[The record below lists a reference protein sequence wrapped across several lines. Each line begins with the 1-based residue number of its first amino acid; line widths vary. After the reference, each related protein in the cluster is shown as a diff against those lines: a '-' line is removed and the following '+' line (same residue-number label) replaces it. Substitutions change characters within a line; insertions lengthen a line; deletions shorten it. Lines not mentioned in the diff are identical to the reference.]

1 MLIVDPSQIK
11 PINSY
16 GPRNFDLSG
25 LDLAFVI
32 IPMLILAV
40 FVLRKAIRNDFD

>member
-16 GPRNFDLSG
+16 GPKNLDLSAV
-25 LDLAFVI
+25 DLACVL
-32 IPMLILAV
+32 IPMLILAIV
-40 FVLRKAIRNDFD
+40 VLRKAIKDDL

>member
-16 GPRNFDLSG
+16 GPRNVDLSTS
-25 LDLAFVI
+25 DLLCVI
-32 IPMLILAV
+32 IPMLILAIV
-40 FVLRKAIRNDFD
+40 VLRKAIKDDFE